1 MSGASLHV
9 TLGPGAGTSIPLDSE
24 PFVIGRASADA
35 GGFGPD
41 GSLGG
46 DPQLSRRHAQV
57 WLADGQAMIEDLGSS
72 NGTLVNGHR
81 IEGPTALSS
90 NDTIRVGATEMTVVA
105 VPVPVVTA
113 VRPIATPERTVV
125 RATVPASGAAE
136 AASIGAAEAAPS
148 GALGAAS
155 TGAPPPAGQSTP
167 SAGQSTPAG
176 PPTPPSPPA
185 RPPRRPRVLGPTT
198 AFSMGHPRAVLIGV
212 VLLVIVSGVFGVSVA
227 GKMNAD
233 HPFSSSSSQ
242 TVRVQNTIADAT
254 GQLPGPQVLALV
266 TPPGGVRAPGAQALV
281 TQVAAELRQ
290 DPVVTRV
297 LTYYNTHD
305 PNLVARDGSSTY
317 VAAFFKNV
325 NSAAQDKAASRLLNN
340 VQKPPE
346 VLLGGP
352 AIINQQLGGLVGK
365 GIGMAE
371 GIAAPIVFILALF
384 VFRGVVAALMP
395 IFVGGVAV
403 LSTFLVLRI
412 VNSFL
417 PLSSF
422 ALSMV
427 IGLGLGLAIDYS
439 LFVVSRYR
447 EEMTKIGTERTDQK
461 DALRHAVYKS
471 GRTISYSACT
481 VALALA
487 TLCLIPMP
495 FMYSMGLGGAA
506 TAVVAVTVALIA
518 LPAMLTVLGPRINAL
533 APKSWQRSA
542 ERTASPD
549 NKGRWYRL
557 AHAVT
562 RRPALYATAA
572 AVLLIVLALPALGIK
587 FIGVDAT
594 GVPTGQSSRTVAD
607 TIATRYP
614 GDPSTDITALAHA
627 PGSSPAQ
634 ITALASQLG
643 HLPGATPQDTT
654 TVQALPGGYYTF
666 SITPSSSA
674 LSTSTINLVKQIRAH
689 QSPIVQTTGSTSTFL
704 DQKSTINSRLA
715 LVAIVLCLMTVIVLF
730 MMTGSIVIPLKS
742 LVMTFLSIAAAF
754 GVLVLIFQDGHLQG
768 VLGYHSLHAIDLSQP
783 VLIFAI
789 AFGLSCDYGVFLLAR
804 IKEAYD
810 RGVPNREAV
819 CIGLER
825 SGRIVTQAAILFC
838 VAIGA
843 FATSSIVFIKEVG
856 VGIAVAV
863 IIDATIVRA
872 FLVPSLMTM
881 LGKRNWWAPAPLR
894 RLYGRVRLSED

>member
-1 MSGASLHV
+1 VSGASLHV
-9 TLGPGAGTSIPLDSE
+9 TSGPGAGTSIPLESE
-24 PFVIGRASADA
+24 PFVIGRATADPR
-35 GGFGPD
+35 GLGPD

-46 DPQLSRRHAQV
+46 DPLLSRRHAQV
-57 WLADGQAMIEDLGSS
+57 WLVSGQAMIEDLGSS
-72 NGTLVNGHR
+72 NGTLVNGHP
-81 IEGPTALSS
+81 IKGPTPLSPS
-90 NDTIRVGATEMTVVA
+90 DTIRIGASDLTVVA
-105 VPVPVVTA
+105 APVPVVTA
-113 VRPIATPERTVV
+113 VRPVATPDRTVV
-125 RATVPASGAAE
+125 RATVPASDGPGARSPGP
-136 AASIGAAEAAPS
+136 AAA
-148 GALGAAS
+148 
-155 TGAPPPAGQSTP
+155 
-167 SAGQSTPAG
+167 TPAG
-176 PPTPPSPPA
+176 PLAATPTAEPAATPTGDGAPTATPPTPPAPPT
-185 RPPRRPRVLGPTT
+185 RPPRQPRVLGRLTRL
-198 AFSMGHPRAVLIGV
+198 SMGHSRAVLIGV
-212 VLLVIVSGVFGVSVA
+212 VILVIVSGVFGVSVA

-254 GQLPGPQVLALV
+254 GQLPGPQVLALI
-266 TPPGGVRAPGAQALV
+266 TPPGGIHAPGAQALV

-325 NSAAQDKAASRLLNN
+325 DSAAQNKAASRLLSN

-417 PLSSF
+417 PLSNF

-447 EEMTKIGTERTDQK
+447 EEMTKIGTERADAK
-461 DALRHAVYKS
+461 DALRHAIFKA

-506 TAVVAVTVALIA
+506 TAVVAVLVALIA

-533 APKSWQRSA
+533 SPKSWQRSV
-542 ERTASPD
+542 ERTSRPD
-549 NKGRWYRL
+549 NKGSWYRL
-557 AHAVT
+557 AQAVM
-562 RRPALYATAA
+562 RRPALYAVAA
-572 AVLLIVLALPALGIK
+572 AVLLIALALPALGIK
-587 FIGVDAT
+587 FIGVDSS

-607 TIATRYP
+607 TIAARYP
-614 GDPSTDITALAHA
+614 GDPSSDITALVHA
-627 PGSSPAQ
+627 PQSSPAQ
-634 ITALASQLG
+634 IALLASRLG
-643 HLPGATPQDTT
+643 RLPGAVPQDTT

-666 SITPSSSA
+666 SITPSSAA
-674 LSTSTINLVKQIRAH
+674 LSTSTINLVKQIRAQ
-689 QSPIVQTTGSTSTFL
+689 QSPPVEVTGTTATFL
-704 DQKSTINSRLA
+704 DQKSTIDSRLA
-715 LVAIVLCLMTVIVLF
+715 LVAILLCLMTVIVLF

-742 LVMTFLSIAAAF
+742 LVMTFLSIAASF
-754 GVLVLIFQDGHLQG
+754 GVLVLIFQDAHLQG
-768 VLGYHSLHAIDLSQP
+768 ILDYTSLHAIDLSQP

-810 RGVPNREAV
+810 AGAPNREAV
-819 CIGLER
+819 ATGLER

-863 IIDATIVRA
+863 ILDATVVRA
-872 FLVPSLMTM
+872 FLVPSLMAL
-881 LGKRNWWAPAPLR
+881 LGKRNWWAPAPLK
-894 RLYGRVRLSED
+894 RLYGRIGLSED

>member
-1 MSGASLHV
+1 VSGASLQV
-9 TLGPGAGTSIPLDSE
+9 TSGPGAGTSIPLETE
-24 PFVIGRASADA
+24 PFVIGRASARP
-35 GGFGPD
+35 GGLGPD

-46 DPQLSRRHAQV
+46 DPSLSRRHAQV

-72 NGTLVNGHR
+72 NGTLVNGHP

-90 NDTIRVGATEMTVVA
+90 NDTIRVGATDLTVVA
-105 VPVPVVTA
+105 DPVPVVTA
-113 VRPIATPERTVV
+113 VRPIATPDRTVV
-125 RATVPASGAAE
+125 RATVPATGGPA
-136 AASIGAAEAAPS
+136 AAPTPGPAAAPAPGPAATPPG
-148 GALGAAS
+148 GAV
-155 TGAPPPAGQSTP
+155 PPATP
-167 SAGQSTPAG
+167 SSPSAPPAG
-176 PPTPPSPPA
+176 PP
-185 RPPRRPRVLGPTT
+185 RQPRVLGPVTRLT
-198 AFSMGHPRAVLIGV
+198 MGHSRAVLIGV
-212 VLLVIVSGVFGVSVA
+212 VVLVIVSGVFGVSVA

-233 HPFSSSSSQ
+233 HPFSSSNSQ

-254 GQLPGPQVLALV
+254 GELPGPQVLALI
-266 TPPGGVRAPGAQALV
+266 TPPGGVHAPGTPALV
-281 TQVAAELRQ
+281 AQVAAELRR
-290 DPVVTRV
+290 DPMVTRV
-297 LTYYNTHD
+297 ITYYNTHD

-325 NSAAQDKAASRLLNN
+325 DSAAQNKAASRLLSS

-417 PLSSF
+417 PLSNF

-447 EEMTKIGTERTDQK
+447 EEMTKIGTERADQK
-461 DALRHAVYKS
+461 DALRHAVYKA

-495 FMYSMGLGGAA
+495 FMYSMGLGGAI
-506 TAVVAVTVALIA
+506 TAVVAVTVALVA
-518 LPAMLTVLGPRINAL
+518 LPAMLVALGPRINAL
-533 APKSWQRSA
+533 SPKSWQRSA
-542 ERTASPD
+542 ERTARPD
-549 NKGRWYRL
+549 NKGSWYRL
-557 AHAVT
+557 AHAVM
-562 RRPALYATAA
+562 RRPALYAVAS
-572 AVLLIVLALPALGIK
+572 AVILIALALPALGIK
-587 FIGVDAT
+587 FIGVDSS

-607 TIATRYP
+607 TIAARYP
-614 GDPSTDITALAHA
+614 GDPSTDITALVQA
-627 PGSSPAQ
+627 PASDRAQ
-634 ITALASQLG
+634 IAALATQLG
-643 HLPGATPQDTT
+643 SLPGAIPQDTAP
-654 TVQALPGGYYTF
+654 VQALPGGYYTF
-666 SITPSSSA
+666 SITPSSGA

-689 QSPIVQTTGSTSTFL
+689 RSPAVQVTGTTAAFL

-742 LVMTFLSIAAAF
+742 LVMTFLSISAAF
-754 GVLVLIFQDGHLQG
+754 GVLVLIFQDAHLQG
-768 VLGYHSLHAIDLSQP
+768 VLGYQSLHAIDLSQP

-810 RGVPNREAV
+810 AGIPNREAV
-819 CIGLER
+819 SIGLER

-872 FLVPSLMTM
+872 FLVPSLMAL

-894 RLYGRVRLSED
+894 RLYKRIGLSES